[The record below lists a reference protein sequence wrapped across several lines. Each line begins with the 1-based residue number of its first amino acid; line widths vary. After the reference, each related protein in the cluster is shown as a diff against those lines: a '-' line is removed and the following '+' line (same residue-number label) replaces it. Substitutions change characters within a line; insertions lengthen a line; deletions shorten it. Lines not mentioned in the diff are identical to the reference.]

1 MQSPPANVEMAQRS
15 LVEAALA
22 KGDFAT
28 PATLDHELYDAI
40 GAADTK
46 LRSLG
51 ASGISALRSLLD
63 HESPHVRMWVASS
76 LLRDGDDSA
85 KKVLEDLALTHGIPA
100 LNAKVVL
107 EQYAARLHLS

>member
-63 HESPHVRMWVASS
+63 HECPHDGSSRIDAVRIIDVN
-76 LLRDGDDSA
+76 
-85 KKVLEDLALTHGIPA
+85 VP
-100 LNAKVVL
+100 
-107 EQYAARLHLS
+107 